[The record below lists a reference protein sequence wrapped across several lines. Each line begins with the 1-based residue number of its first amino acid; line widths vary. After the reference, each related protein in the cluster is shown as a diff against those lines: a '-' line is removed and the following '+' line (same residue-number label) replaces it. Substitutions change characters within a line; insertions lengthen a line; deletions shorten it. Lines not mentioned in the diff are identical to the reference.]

1 MAAQD
6 TSVGEA
12 AESTRDAPVFVPP
25 ADIIEDQSSL
35 LMVLDLPG
43 ADPESLDVTLD
54 KRLLRIAARSV
65 PSRPEGYTL
74 QHAEYWDGNYE
85 RSFVISE
92 PVDVAKI
99 EAIFKAGVLRLT
111 RPKATPAPAAKISV
125 KAA

>member
-1 MAAQD
+1 MAEQD
-6 TSVGEA
+6 TSVSEA

-25 ADIIEDQSSL
+25 ADIIENQSSL
-35 LMVLDLPG
+35 VLILDLPG
-43 ADPESLDVTLD
+43 ADPECLDVTLD
-54 KRLLRIAARSV
+54 KRVLRIAARSA
-65 PSRPEGYTL
+65 PSRPEGYAL

-99 EAIFKAGVLRLT
+99 EAIFKDGVLRLT
-111 RPKATPAPAAKISV
+111 LPKATPAPAAKISV

>member
-43 ADPESLDVTLD
+43 ADPERGNCPRVQTGPRRCLTPE
-54 KRLLRIAARSV
+54 V
-65 PSRPEGYTL
+65 PG
-74 QHAEYWDGNYE
+74 
-85 RSFVISE
+85 
-92 PVDVAKI
+92 
-99 EAIFKAGVLRLT
+99 
-111 RPKATPAPAAKISV
+111 PAPIVASPALAADKI
-125 KAA
+125 APRGIP

>member
-1 MAAQD
+1 MADQETDGHA
-6 TSVGEA
+6 A

-25 ADIIEDQSSL
+25 ADIIETPSGL

-43 ADPESLDVTLD
+43 ADPETLDVSLD
-54 KRLLRIAARSV
+54 KRVLRIAARSA
-65 PSRPEGYTL
+65 PSRPEDCTL

-92 PVDVAKI
+92 PVDVANV
-99 EAIFKAGVLRLT
+99 EAVFKDGVLRL
-111 RPKATPAPAAKISV
+111 RLPKTTPAPAAKIPV

>member
-99 EAIFKAGVLRLT
+99 EAIFKDGVLRLT
-111 RPKATPAPAAKISV
+111 LPKATPAPAAKISV